1 MGVDKYREGFSIA
14 VHDAALESPLKWR
27 KPRLVFVN
35 SMSDLFHKSV
45 PTTFIESV
53 FEIMN
58 TAHQHTFQVLTKRPR
73 RAVQLDGRLKWTSN
87 IWLGTSIESEKWLER
102 LAPLKDTGAHIKFLS
117 LEPLLG
123 PLPGIQLSGIDWVI
137 VGGESGPGAR
147 PMQPNWVR
155 EIRDNCLQHRVP
167 FFFKQWG
174 GVFKK
179 KMGRTLDKRIWDQMP
194 QRK

>member
-1 MGVDKYREGFSIA
+1 MGVDKYSEGFSIT
-14 VHDAALESPLKWR
+14 VHESALEHPLKWR

-58 TAHQHTFQVLTKRPR
+58 TAHQHTFQVLTKRPS
-73 RAVQLDGRLKWTSN
+73 RAVQLDGRLNWTPN
-87 IWLGTSIESEKWLER
+87 IWLGTSIESEKWLRR
-102 LAPLKDTGAHIKFLS
+102 LEPLKDTGAQIKFLS

-155 EIRDNCLQHRVP
+155 EIRDNCLQHHVP

-179 KMGRTLDKRIWDQMP
+179 KTGRTLDKRIWDQMP